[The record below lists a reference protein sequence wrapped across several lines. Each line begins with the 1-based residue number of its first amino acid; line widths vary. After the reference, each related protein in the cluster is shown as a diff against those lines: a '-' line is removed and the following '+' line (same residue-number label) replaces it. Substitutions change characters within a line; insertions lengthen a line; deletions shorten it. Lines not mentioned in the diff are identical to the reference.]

1 MRTAIFLFTT
11 ILPGV
16 ALCAQLDFSGSTREV
31 ITVTPE
37 KSTGLDDI
45 YVVYNISGVSASYRA
60 STSDVKWYR
69 FSSLGGGYAE
79 EITGIVR
86 NGNTFTL
93 PSVEGDMGYIIE
105 DGTTRRYFWVVDYAA
120 HPLMIQEIS
129 VSPESDCSMTA
140 IDTSGSGD
148 RIVYYT
154 INGRQMELDR
164 QLTLSYRT
172 LVWDA
177 DAGNYNQADTS
188 DDFPYLQPTLHV
200 TAPLCDTEF
209 TLDGDRFLRRW
220 GEPMSVTSPSYQTIA
235 VAAETTATQTAREN
249 DNEQKEEGATL
260 GGSAPSDIEFQA
272 VTTDAVVFNEWQ
284 LSRDPEFENIT
295 IRINDPVT
303 SYTFREQG
311 TTYVRFIA
319 SNAAGS
325 CDYVSPTYE
334 VTIGESR
341 LECPNAFSPG
351 ASEGVN
357 DIWKVSYKSIVSFEC
372 HIFNRWGIKMISF
385 TNPADG
391 WDGKYNGKLV
401 PSGVYYYVIKATGA
415 DGKEYNLKGDINII
429 NYNGTKNNPSNN
441 NVE

>member
-1 MRTAIFLFTT
+1 MKPAILLFTAL
-11 ILPGV
+11 LPVG
-16 ALCAQLDFSGSTREV
+16 ALGASIEFTGSPKEV
-31 ITVTPE
+31 ITVTPD

-45 YVVYNISGVSASYRA
+45 YVVYNIAGVSVSYRA
-60 STSDVKWYR
+60 SSSNVTWYR

-79 EITGIVR
+79 EIHGISR
-86 NGNTFTL
+86 NGNTYTL
-93 PSVEGDMGYIIE
+93 STVEGDMGYIIE
-105 DGTTRRYFWVVDYAA
+105 DGTTRRYFWVVNYAS
-120 HPLMIQEIS
+120 HPLLLQGLA
-129 VSPESDCSMTA
+129 VSSESDCQMIA
-140 IDTSGSGD
+140 LETSGTGD
-148 RIVYYT
+148 RIAYYT

-164 QLTLSYRT
+164 ELTLTYHT
-172 LVWDA
+172 LTWDTDGETYIQTEA
-177 DAGNYNQADTS
+177 AES
-188 DDFPYLQPTLHV
+188 FPYLQSMLHV
-200 TAPLCDTEF
+200 PAPLCDTEF

-220 GEPMSVTSPSYQTIA
+220 GEMMTVSSSSYQTVA
-235 VAAETTATQTAREN
+235 VSAETSATQTAREN
-249 DNEQKEEGATL
+249 DNEQKEDGTTL
-260 GGSAPSDIEFQA
+260 GGSAPADIEFQA
-272 VTTDAVVFNEWQ
+272 VTTDAAIFNEWQ
-284 LSRDPEFENIT
+284 MSRDPEFENIS

-372 HIFNRWGIKMISF
+372 HIFNRWGIKMKSF

-401 PSGVYYYVIKATGA
+401 PSGVYYYVIKAHGA

-429 NYNGTKNNPSNN
+429 NYNCTNNSPSNN
-441 NVE
+441 TAE